1 MRITAWRMGFAG
13 DVLFSTA
20 ALEGIKRKYP
30 KSELVYGVWPQ
41 YSGVIDTNPHVD
53 KFVYDDGTL
62 ESARRRSSKVWEIS
76 HEKYKLPPGDMAYW
90 GDIHARQAADL
101 GLLEL
106 EEMTSFKPQVYL
118 DASDVIPKPSGMK
131 IAALGVFSKNGA
143 DARLWGMRRGEWGL
157 GRQVPDEVY
166 SKVLGTVGGRWQ
178 FEGDKWPKLVES
190 LAERGF
196 RSVQLGG
203 PGDPRV
209 PGAVDL
215 CGKLT
220 WRQSIGLLTEA
231 DVCITIDSFLLH
243 AAVARKYALDGSVL
257 SEGTPTVALLGPTDG
272 RAMFPTDAEQ
282 AVEVQRRYPRYVEE
296 GCCPCFNSSRFGKGP
311 CKHDN
316 LCMRNITVEDI
327 LEGVEKCLN

>member
-1 MRITAWRMGFAG
+1 MGFAG

-41 YSGVIDTNPHVD
+41 YANLIDTNPHID
-53 KFVYDDGTL
+53 GLVYDDAAL
-62 ESARRRSSKVWEIS
+62 ESARRRSNKVWEIS
-76 HEKYKLPPGDMAYW
+76 HEKYKLPPGEMAYW

-106 EEMTSFKPQVYL
+106 ETMTSFKPQVYL
-118 DASDVIPKPSGMK
+118 DASDIIPKPPGVK
-131 IAALGVFSKNGA
+131 VAALGVFSKNGA

-157 GRQVPDEVY
+157 GRQVPAEVY
-166 SKVLGTVGGRWQ
+166 SKVLGAVGGRWQ
-178 FEGDKWPKLVES
+178 FEGDKWPKLIES

-220 WRQSIGLLTEA
+220 WRQSVGLLTEA

-243 AAVARKYALDGSVL
+243 AAVARKYTLDGSVL

-272 RAMFPTDAEQ
+272 RGMFPTDAER

-296 GCCPCFNSSRFGKGP
+296 GCCPCFNSSRFGKGA

-316 LCMRNITVEDI
+316 LCMRNITIEDI
-327 LEGVEKCLN
+327 LEGVEKCLS